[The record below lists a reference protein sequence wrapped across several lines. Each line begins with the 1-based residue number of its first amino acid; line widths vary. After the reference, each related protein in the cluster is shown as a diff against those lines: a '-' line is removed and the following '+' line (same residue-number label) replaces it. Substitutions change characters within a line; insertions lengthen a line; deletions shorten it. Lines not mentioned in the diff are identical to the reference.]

1 MVHKVELH
9 RRVRWFV
16 GYGCTPA
23 EQDAFFAQLKQV
35 VADPIRHSEHQSD
48 PRLSRYM
55 LRMLRFGGCLAIFE
69 YNTAAER
76 IRVLECRRV
85 RSGPPEREGEERPG
99 SGPAGEP

>member
-1 MVHKVELH
+1 MVDKVELH
-9 RRVRWFV
+9 RRVLWYLKYR
-16 GYGCTPA
+16 CTPA
-23 EQDAFFAQLKQV
+23 EQDAFWDGLKRV

-55 LRMLRFGGCLAIFE
+55 LRIFRFGGCLAVFE
-69 YNTAAER
+69 HDAAAER

-99 SGPAGEP
+99 SGPAGKP